1 MQICRF
7 IAEYLYFCIKNFLL
21 FLFAIYKKNVNPAKK
36 CFKNK
41 FNKLFNNPIK
51 GYSKD
56 IRYIVD
62 YINKGENHTKNLLIL
77 ILKMSLLLIEMNYLL
92 EYCHIQVT

>member
-1 MQICRF
+1 MSTQQ
-7 IAEYLYFCIKNFLL
+7 
-21 FLFAIYKKNVNPAKK
+21 KK

-62 YINKGENHTKNLLIL
+62 YINKGENHIKKT
-77 ILKMSLLLIEMNYLL
+77 
-92 EYCHIQVT
+92 C